1 MSIDLYHAAGAIPRK
16 CDRIT
21 TPRDEDG
28 YYGRHQWTGLRWL
41 DAVRGVV
48 VSLQK
53 LRNAARTKA
62 DWRREAQ
69 F

>member
-21 TPRDEDG
+21 TPRDEDS
-28 YYGRHQWTGLRWL
+28 YYGRHQWTAPRWL
-41 DAVRGVV
+41 DAVRRMAA
-48 VSLQK
+48 SLQR
-53 LRNAARTKA
+53 LRNAARPEA
-62 DWRREAQ
+62 DWRRKTQ